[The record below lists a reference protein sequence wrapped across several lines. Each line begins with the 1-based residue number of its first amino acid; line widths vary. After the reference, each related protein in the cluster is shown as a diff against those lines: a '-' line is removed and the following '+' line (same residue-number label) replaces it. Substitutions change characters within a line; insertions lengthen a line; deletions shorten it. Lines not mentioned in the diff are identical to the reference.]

1 MRKDTLLLMVIAIGS
16 GLCWWPAMIEPG
28 IGFSAWIPLV
38 VVALLIVLATALSE
52 EGWLRQVVAAVVGT
66 FIALCAGF
74 IVLPFTDS
82 IGHSYMPF
90 AIALVTLAAIP
101 VALVAALAGQKLRVL
116 NENHRRAIWLGI
128 AVCVAFGPVALALTP
143 GIVASRTAR
152 NDRLAAERVRA
163 LKSAVQVTM
172 AEAGGTERICDGQAL
187 KRHYSGPPF
196 SDSDWGFI
204 TRTGYGDPI
213 QVHVEEDGYVFVVYC
228 HEKGGYRIDAI
239 PVRGKADGTL
249 KFCADESGKA
259 GCVVEQALW

>member
-1 MRKDTLLLMVIAIGS
+1 MGKDTLLLMVIAMGS

-38 VVALLIVLATALSE
+38 IVTLLIVLATALSE

-66 FIALCAGF
+66 FIVLCVGF

-116 NENHRRAIWLGI
+116 NENRRRATWIGL

-152 NDRLAAERVRA
+152 NDRLAAEMVKA
-163 LKSAVQVTM
+163 LKSAVQLTI
-172 AEAGGTERICDGQAL
+172 AEAGGPERICDGRAL

-204 TRTGYGDPI
+204 TRKSDWDLGN
-213 QVHVEEDGYVFVVYC
+213 HVKQDGYVFTVYC
-228 HEKGGYRIDAI
+228 QEQGGYRISAV
-239 PVRGKADGTL
+239 PARAKWDGTL
-249 KFCADESGKA
+249 RFCADESGKA